1 MGLDFR
7 FHYNRGQDRIAIS
20 AADSHRQTAVLWMT
34 RFLAGRFLEA
44 LGAVIS
50 KTSPTIPFAPGHAS
64 EVLGFEHEQAVVQ
77 AESDGRLK
85 VEPGNL
91 PIDPSPKLVETI
103 QFLPLADGRL
113 RLTFL
118 ARKARLSLDLT
129 REVLHV
135 VHAQVLRL
143 AQHAGW
149 GLEVSAPWEAP
160 PTPAGEPP
168 SRTQH

>member
-20 AADSHRQTAVLWMT
+20 AADSKHQAAVLWMT

-50 KTSPTIPFAPGHAS
+50 KTNPTLPFAPGHAS
-64 EVLGFEHEQAVVQ
+64 EVLGFEHEQAVVR

-85 VEPGNL
+85 VEPGSL
-91 PIDPSPKLVETI
+91 HIDPSPKLIETI
-103 QFLPLADGRL
+103 QFLPLADGQL

-118 ARKARLSLDLT
+118 AKEARLSLDLT

-135 VHAQVLRL
+135 VHTQILRL

-149 GLEVSAPWEAP
+149 GLEVSAPWGAP
-160 PTPAGEPP
+160 PASAGEPP
-168 SRTQH
+168 PRTKH